1 MSINQAGGAI
11 PCTKH
16 QDMNTEEKR
25 QQAEQYVLDIAE
37 IVANIANTLHDRDYE
52 KNERELR
59 YLSGDVFV
67 LEQLSSL
74 LRYANR
80 FKSLVISK

>member
-1 MSINQAGGAI
+1 
-11 PCTKH
+11 
-16 QDMNTEEKR
+16 MNIIEKKL
-25 QQAEQYVLDIAE
+25 QAEQYISDIAE

-52 KNERELR
+52 KNSKELR

-67 LEQLSSL
+67 MEQLSSL

-80 FKSLVISK
+80 FKSLVISND

>member
-1 MSINQAGGAI
+1 
-11 PCTKH
+11 
-16 QDMNTEEKR
+16 MNKEEKKL
-25 QQAEQYVLDIAE
+25 QAEQYISDIAE

-52 KNERELR
+52 KNKRELR

-67 LEQLSSL
+67 LEQLSCL

-80 FKSLVISK
+80 FKSLVISE

>member
-1 MSINQAGGAI
+1 
-11 PCTKH
+11 
-16 QDMNTEEKR
+16 MNTMEKKL
-25 QQAEQYVLDIAE
+25 QAEQYVSDIAE

-52 KNERELR
+52 KSYRELR

-67 LEQLSSL
+67 MEQLTIL

-80 FKSLVISK
+80 FKSLVISNN